1 MNTSAI
7 VTFAIIASFVW
18 GGILL
23 IVATALRREGA
34 KQRRRGAA
42 SPASERTPES

>member
-18 GGILL
+18 GGVIL
-23 IVATALRREGA
+23 IVVTAFRREGA
-34 KQRRRGAA
+34 KKQRA
-42 SPASERTPES
+42 SATAASERARES